1 MIKQFNQFINEEYL
15 EGDIVSPK
23 DENVYVLLYYGFD
36 WDDNILHMPTE
47 IIVLDNNG
55 EEVGMSTQDFADY
68 RSKIGSEEFE
78 YQGHVIVGFAQDA
91 FRYFRDTVDPNIF
104 EEDTKKALSN
114 KMFAKSW
121 NDFIECLTTGAL
133 FSIITARGHEPET
146 IRKGVEL
153 IINGFDSDGAT
164 GLTGATGPQ
173 GPIGLT
179 GPERMKMIDHLKMFR
194 HHYGQEV
201 NVDENKLISDYLDLC
216 EFIGV
221 SAPSRGG
228 SPDNPEKAKEESFF
242 KFVEKCD
249 NLAKELEVIFN
260 QNSDEKWRVVAKVG
274 FSDDDSKN
282 VIHMTNA
289 VEEKVKQQKV
299 ASGLNSEEY
308 TNVKEFYIKNTGKEE
323 IETSVHKYESKI
335 TKFKDF
341 RLVETSNQS
350 PGLESSVLSATQFGN
365 MTSRLNPS
373 GPENRQDD
381 FYNQFQRQVKYLTK
395 NSKDLKKDIKNK
407 KSSK

>member
-15 EGDIVSPK
+15 EGDIVSPT

-55 EEVGMSTQDFADY
+55 EEVGMSTQDFAEY

-104 EEDTKKALSN
+104 EEDTKKALSD

-153 IINGFDSDGAT
+153 IINGFDST
-164 GLTGATGPQ
+164 Q
-173 GPIGLT
+173 
-179 GPERMKMIDHLKMFR
+179 RMKMIDHLKMFK

-299 ASGLNSEEY
+299 ASGLHSEEY

-341 RLVETSNQS
+341 RLDETSNQT
-350 PGLESSVLSATQFGN
+350 PGLESSVLASTQFGN
-365 MTSRLNPS
+365 MSGRLNPS
-373 GPENRQDD
+373 GPINRQDD
-381 FYNQFQRQVKYLTK
+381 FFNQFNRQVDYLGKTTK
-395 NSKDLKKDIKNK
+395 EIKKDIRKNIDMKNK

>member
-55 EEVGMSTQDFADY
+55 KEVGMSTQDFAEY
-68 RSKIGSEEFE
+68 RSKIGSEKFE

-153 IINGFDSDGAT
+153 IINGFDST
-164 GLTGATGPQ
+164 Q
-173 GPIGLT
+173 
-179 GPERMKMIDHLKMFR
+179 RMKMIDHLKMFK

-299 ASGLNSEEY
+299 ASGLHSEEY

-341 RLVETSNQS
+341 RLDETSNQT
-350 PGLESSVLSATQFGN
+350 PGLESSVLASTQFGN
-365 MTSRLNPS
+365 MSGRLNPS
-373 GPENRQDD
+373 GPINRQDD
-381 FYNQFQRQVKYLTK
+381 FFNQFNRQVDYLGKTTK
-395 NSKDLKKDIKNK
+395 EIKKDIRKNIDMKNK